1 MNVNYL
7 RLPQLPSFDQYG
19 QIFKSIEK
27 GDGFITTGEI
37 LLPSTSIA
45 PDGVQRIRVN
55 ARISSTFPLRMA
67 ELVWGDGAQTHHQIV
82 DLDSTPPFDDI
93 STPGC
98 STPPTGHGRGLRC
111 GMWRAMAPSPS
122 RSGAIKP
129 GRRLIKALSA
139 PTVHSDRLSTVER
152 IEALKLRDSDKSKE
166 SGLFMS
172 FRFR

>member
-1 MNVNYL
+1 MFFQIGAADELYGHMNVNYL

-55 ARISSTFPLRMA
+55 ARISSTFPCA
-67 ELVWGDGAQTHHQIV
+67 WQNSCGATAHRLMPRSSISIQRHP
-82 DLDSTPPFDDI
+82 STII

-139 PTVHSDRLSTVER
+139 PTVHSDRLKTVER
-152 IEALKLRDSDKSKE
+152 
-166 SGLFMS
+166 
-172 FRFR
+172 